1 MRRREEPAVARTPT
15 LGELE
20 SEDSPCFAP
29 VRMRHSL
36 DPARQCRPYPSV
48 PPHILTLAFARLRNK
63 TPAGAGLRLYSV
75 AKQSAAQRT
84 RPVLRNAAI
93 TNQVGIHLSAD

>member
-63 TPAGAGLRLYSV
+63 NPAGAGR
-75 AKQSAAQRT
+75 K
-84 RPVLRNAAI
+84 RNAGSKTGKGAKTLFGCQI
-93 TNQVGIHLSAD
+93 KAPRSVLDQY